1 MNYEQ
6 RTTNYSKKQKALLRK
21 RILVLRRSQSSQEIE
36 RKSDEI
42 KRKLFAFSI
51 FCKAQTV
58 LFYLA
63 MRDEVQTKEMIKEAL
78 RLGKRIAVPLVEWQ
92 KKEILPSELK
102 DYNKELEV
110 GMQGILQPK
119 KNFYHPLPLDDIDL
133 VIVPGLIFDRE
144 GNRLGFG
151 AGFYDRFLKKVSLG
165 AKSAALAFEL
175 QLVDN
180 IPSQSYDIAVDYI
193 ITEREIIDTK
203 IVNRGW

>member
-21 RILVLRRSQSSQEIE
+21 KILAVRRSQSSQEIE

-42 KRKLFAFSI
+42 KRKLFTFPI
-51 FCKAQTV
+51 FRKVQTI

-63 MRDEVQTKEMIKEAL
+63 MADEVQTKEMIKEAL

-92 KKEILPSELK
+92 KKEILPSKLK
-102 DYNKELEV
+102 DYDKDLEV
-110 GMQGILQPK
+110 GVRGILQPK
-119 KNFYHPLPLDDIDL
+119 KDSYRPLPLDDIDL
-133 VIVPGLIFDRE
+133 IIVPGVTFDRQ

-151 AGFYDRFLKKVSLG
+151 AGFYDRFLKKVSPRT
-165 AKSAALAFEL
+165 KSVALAFEL

-180 IPSQSYDIAVDYI
+180 IPSQFHDIAVDYI
-193 ITEREIIDTK
+193 ITEKEIIDTK
-203 IVNRGW
+203 IAYSG